1 MKYVDLHLHTTYSD
15 GIITPKNIVRMA
27 KERGLGII
35 SITDHDTF
43 FGYHEAKDLAKEK
56 GITLVPGVEMT
67 TNVGHILALG
77 FNPENKEFDEMLKR
91 IRELQREITQERI
104 ELLVGAGIPISI
116 EKVDKIFPHCSLGK
130 YHLMR
135 TLLLDEHCSN
145 YFTQR
150 EIYLP
155 HEKYRKTLSSGA
167 VAGRVYRK
175 IELDVFEAMEKVRQ
189 AEGISIIAHPSKHGR
204 KPEDF
209 KEVLKKVDGIEV
221 QPRFKENA
229 RHFIEYAKAK
239 GLLITY
245 GSDLHMPSEGKEML
259 GRNGSVLENR
269 VLERL
274 GINS

>member
-1 MKYVDLHLHTTYSD
+1 
-15 GIITPKNIVRMA
+15 
-27 KERGLGII
+27 
-35 SITDHDTF
+35 
-43 FGYHEAKDLAKEK
+43 
-56 GITLVPGVEMT
+56 
-67 TNVGHILALG
+67 
-77 FNPENKEFDEMLKR
+77 
-91 IRELQREITQERI
+91 
-104 ELLVGAGIPISI
+104 
-116 EKVDKIFPHCSLGK
+116 
-130 YHLMR
+130 MR

-259 GRNGSVLENR
+259 GRNGNVLENR